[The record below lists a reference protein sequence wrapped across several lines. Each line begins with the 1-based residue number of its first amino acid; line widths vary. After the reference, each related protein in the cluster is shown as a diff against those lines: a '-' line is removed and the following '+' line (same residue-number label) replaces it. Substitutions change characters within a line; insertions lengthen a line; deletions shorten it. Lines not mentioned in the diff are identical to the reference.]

1 MADHPHG
8 GITMDECS
16 RLNLEIGDIL
26 EEGNV
31 IQSHYILEV
40 CSPGLDRPLRTG
52 KDFNRCIYR
61 AVKCFLNEPISGK
74 IEWDGVITGVS
85 DIDVSLETAQGILK
99 VPLDKIS
106 KAKQII

>member
-1 MADHPHG
+1 MVLRIMADHPHG

-52 KDFNRCIYR
+52 RI
-61 AVKCFLNEPISGK
+61 L
-74 IEWDGVITGVS
+74 TGAY
-85 DIDVSLETAQGILK
+85 IGQ
-99 VPLDKIS
+99 
-106 KAKQII
+106 